1 VQGAPGPAVVGSLTL
16 DNDGNRYTGR
26 ARIGGDVSLND
37 PLHHGDVLD
46 ANLQSSGKGMD
57 YGRVSYDFLLDGQG
71 THLGGAYS
79 ALHYI
84 LGESLASLDG
94 HGTAQV
100 ESLWAKHPL
109 VRTPEFNVYGQ
120 LQFDRKELNDD
131 IDVSSIRT
139 DRHLDNWTASLAG
152 DWRDALLTGGNNS
165 WSAQWV
171 LGRVDF
177 DDAAA
182 QLADAATAKTQGRF
196 LQWNATFARLQRL
209 GPKDGLYV
217 ALSGQWANANLDPS
231 QKMVAG
237 GRYTVRS
244 YDMSAV
250 SGDTGVQASAEW
262 RHELAPAWHGQ
273 WQTVAFLD
281 SEHVVVNKNVW
292 TRGINDATLSGTGMG
307 LDWTGPDRWNAKAY
321 IAARLGPVPAP
332 VGSSAFMHAWIE
344 ITKGF

>member
-1 VQGAPGPAVVGSLTL
+1 
-16 DNDGNRYTGR
+16 
-26 ARIGGDVSLND
+26 
-37 PLHHGDVLD
+37 
-46 ANLQSSGKGMD
+46 M
-57 YGRVSYDFLLDGQG
+57 
-71 THLGGAYS
+71 
-79 ALHYI
+79 
-84 LGESLASLDG
+84 
-94 HGTAQV
+94 
-100 ESLWAKHPL
+100 
-109 VRTPEFNVYGQ
+109 
-120 LQFDRKELNDD
+120 
-131 IDVSSIRT
+131 
-139 DRHLDNWTASLAG
+139 
-152 DWRDALLTGGNNS
+152 
-165 WSAQWV
+165 
-171 LGRVDF
+171 
-177 DDAAA
+177 
-182 QLADAATAKTQGRF
+182 
-196 LQWNATFARLQRL
+196 
-209 GPKDGLYV
+209 
-217 ALSGQWANANLDPS
+217 SGQWANANLDPS